1 MNNPMNILNMLP
13 QLKQNP
19 IALLQKVG
27 LNIPAN
33 MTNPQQM
40 IQHLMNSGQITQQQY
55 DNACQMAKQFG
66 LK

>member
-19 IALLQKVG
+19 MALLQRVG

-33 MTNPQQM
+33 VTNPQQM

-55 DNACQMAKQFG
+55 DNACQIAKQFG